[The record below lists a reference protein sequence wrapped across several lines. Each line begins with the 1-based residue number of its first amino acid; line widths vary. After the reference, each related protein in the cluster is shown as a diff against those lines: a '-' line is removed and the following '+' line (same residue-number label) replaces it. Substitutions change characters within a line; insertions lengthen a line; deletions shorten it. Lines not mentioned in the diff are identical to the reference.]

1 MAATRT
7 KDYYQ
12 ILGVSEE
19 ASAADI
25 KKAYRKLAKQYH
37 PDANR
42 DDPKAADRFKEVS
55 EAYTV
60 LSDPEK
66 RKQYDSMRQFTAF
79 EGFGRGQPE
88 GAARGRGGG
97 FSFDDVGFGG
107 LGDLFSSIFDF
118 GRGRRRP
125 TRERGRDVEFTVE
138 VSFRMAARGGQMTVT
153 IPVTEECA
161 TCDGSGARPGTRPTQ
176 CPECGG
182 SGRQSSKQGD
192 FSISRPCPACYGRG
206 EIATD
211 PCPSCQGTGQVR
223 SRRRVNLRVPSGV
236 ETGSR
241 VRLTGLGERGPG
253 GGPPGDIIIR
263 FEVKPDR
270 FFRRRGLDLH
280 CTVPINVAQA
290 TLGSKVR
297 VRTVDG
303 KHVVLKIPPGTQSG
317 TRFRIPNLGVEKNGR
332 RGDQYVE
339 VTITVPEKLDDRSRE
354 LIQELAQLEKMKY

>member
-12 ILGVSEE
+12 TLGVSED
-19 ASAADI
+19 ASAAEI

-42 DDPKAADRFKEVS
+42 DDPTAAERFKEIS
-55 EAYTV
+55 EAYQV

-66 RKQYDSMRQFTAF
+66 RKQYDQMRQYAS
-79 EGFGRGQPE
+79 FGGLGGEP
-88 GAARGRGGG
+88 GADRAGRS

-118 GRGRRRP
+118 GRGRRR
-125 TRERGRDVEFTVE
+125 TRPERGRDVEFVVE
-138 VSFRMAARGGQMTVT
+138 VPFRTAARGGQMTVT
-153 IPVTEECA
+153 VPVTEECA
-161 TCDGSGARPGTRPTQ
+161 TCEGTGARPGTQPTQ

-182 SGRQSSKQGD
+182 SGRTSARQGG
-192 FSISRPCPACYGRG
+192 FAISRPCPACYGRG

-211 PCPSCQGTGQVR
+211 PCTSCRGTGQVR
-223 SRRRVNLRVPSGV
+223 SRRRVNLKVPAGV

-253 GGPPGDIIIR
+253 GGAPGDIVVR
-263 FEVKPDR
+263 FEIKPDR
-270 FFRRRGLDLH
+270 FFRRRGLDLY

-290 TLGSKVR
+290 MLGSKVR

-303 KHVVLKIPPGTQSG
+303 KRVMLRIPPGTQSG
-317 TRFRIPNLGVEKNGR
+317 TKFRIPGMGIEKNGR

-339 VTITVPEKLDDRSRE
+339 VTITVPEELDDRSRDQ
-354 LIQELAQLEKMKY
+354 LRDLAEREGLKY

>member
-1 MAATRT
+1 MPRTRT

-12 ILGVSEE
+12 ILGVSED
-19 ASAADI
+19 ASAAQI

-42 DDPKAADRFKEVS
+42 DDPKAADRFKEIS
-55 EAYTV
+55 EAYSV
-60 LSDPEK
+60 LSDSEK
-66 RKQYDSMRQFTAF
+66 RTQYDRMRQFTPF
-79 EGFGRGQPE
+79 EEFGRAEP
-88 GAARGRGGG
+88 GAGGRTR
-97 FSFDDVGFGG
+97 FSFEDVGFGG

-125 TRERGRDVEFTVE
+125 TAERGHDIEFTVE
-138 VSFRMAARGGQMTVT
+138 VPLRMAARGGQMTVT
-153 IPVTEECA
+153 VPVTEECA
-161 TCDGSGARPGTRPTQ
+161 TCGGTGARPGTKPTP

-182 SGRQSSKQGD
+182 TGRQSSRQGG
-192 FSISRPCPACYGRG
+192 FAISRPCPACYGRG

-211 PCPSCQGTGQVR
+211 PCPTCHGIGQVR
-223 SRRRVNLRVPSGV
+223 ARRRVNLRVPAGV
-236 ETGSR
+236 ESGSR
-241 VRLTGLGERGPG
+241 VRMTGLGERGPG

-263 FEVKPDR
+263 FDVKPDR
-270 FFRRRGLDLH
+270 FFRRRGLDLY

-290 TLGSKVR
+290 TLGSKIR

-303 KHVVLKIPPGTQSG
+303 KRVVLKIPPGTQSG
-317 TRFRIPNLGVEKNGR
+317 TRFRIPNMGVEKNGR

-354 LIQELAQLEKMKY
+354 LMKELAEQEKMKY